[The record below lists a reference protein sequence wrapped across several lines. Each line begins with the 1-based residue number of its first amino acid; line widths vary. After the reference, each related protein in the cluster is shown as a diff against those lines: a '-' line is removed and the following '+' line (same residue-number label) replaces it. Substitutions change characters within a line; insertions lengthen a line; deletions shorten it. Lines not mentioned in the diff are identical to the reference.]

1 MYGRNNGQW
10 SFVDML
16 TLFDTFLQMADF
28 EMNVR
33 QSSNDDIMRELGNQN
48 KIYLE
53 KIVENQNEILSIL
66 KDIQNSPKQADTPHL
81 WVDYMQRARSKI
93 LALLLLHIDN

>member
-48 KIYLE
+48 ETYLKKI
-53 KIVENQNEILSIL
+53 IDNQNEILSLL
-66 KDIQNSPKQADTPHL
+66 KDISNSP
-81 WVDYMQRARSKI
+81 
-93 LALLLLHIDN
+93 N

>member
-48 KIYLE
+48 ESYLKKI
-53 KIVENQNEILSIL
+53 IDNQNEILSLL
-66 KDIQNSPKQADTPHL
+66 KDISNSP
-81 WVDYMQRARSKI
+81 
-93 LALLLLHIDN
+93 N